1 MKERSAF
8 LGELLLNSGKR
19 IHPQLPLPSRILDL
33 VGLIEEMHPSIH
45 TLNHDVHPVVSGLI
59 VVVVKMQRR
68 YPARR
73 SRRPSS
79 IFPFRDD
86 KVLSDL
92 TCNIPCKRRNV
103 LEGRLHV
110 RVGTALLEVRAGSA
124 VVVPRGTAHTYC
136 NPDPTTVRYL
146 LVMTSNIYAL
156 IREIHSTADRVPATM
171 RIMFEK

>member
-92 TCNIPCKRRNV
+92 TCNRATFPARG
-103 LEGRLHV
+103 E
-110 RVGTALLEVRAGSA
+110 TYSRAGYTCGSA
-124 VVVPRGTAHTYC
+124 RNYGKSAPG
-136 NPDPTTVRYL
+136 
-146 LVMTSNIYAL
+146 
-156 IREIHSTADRVPATM
+156 
-171 RIMFEK
+171 